1 MMNINVDWDKLKAIE
16 KHLSE
21 NATLTPET
29 EIIFVMIMND
39 GSPKKSIVKF
49 KDFLNFFW
57 ALSENSQYSIVT
69 LVVQDKEGRILYRH
83 KQVTPGNEEIPVGG
97 NAGVFRQ
104 WATLTPEEKDTYIR
118 LLIAQFDGYER

>member
-1 MMNINVDWDKLKAIE
+1 MSINVDWDKLKAVE

-21 NATLTPET
+21 VATLRPET

-39 GSPKKSIVKF
+39 GSPKKSVVKF

-57 ALSENSQYSIVT
+57 ALSENSRYCIVT

-83 KQVTPGNEEIPVGG
+83 KQVTAGNEEIPVGG
-97 NAGVFRQ
+97 NAGVFSQ
-104 WATLTPEEKDTYIR
+104 WTTLPPEEKETYIR
-118 LLIAQFDGYER
+118 LMIAQINGYEK